1 MSETKRHLIS
11 RLSSESMG
19 MVLAHGT
26 YEVDQEFVVPPGL
39 VIIFVCRAARYL
51 PQYIINEKFYRLFT
65 SKTRLRAFLA
75 GRMIRYRHPR
85 TPGAYVSTVPYLE
98 VMKDWQKRTYG
109 PGDTCPDI
117 TLVMSDPSWGMGVHE
132 VPLQNGELSSR
143 HGLFAGETLHLSQ
156 LVRRTRRSG
165 ILFVTSCRATR
176 GMPTSY
182 HNVSKTYSFPTWSL
196 EHKLQQKNVSSSR
209 VVKRK
214 RDENRKTPQSSS
226 KRRKTVTPVPL
237 TKRQLLIL
245 KKIKLKK
252 LIAKRKTK

>member
-1 MSETKRHLIS
+1 MIARADKMS
-11 RLSSESMG
+11 

-39 VIIFVCRAARYL
+39 IIIFVCRAARYL

-65 SKTRLRAFLA
+65 SKSRLRAFLTNK
-75 GRMIRYRHPR
+75 MIRYAHPR
-85 TPGAYVSTVPYLE
+85 TPGKTVTMTPYLE

-117 TLVMSDPSWGMGVHE
+117 TLVMSDPSWGMGLHRI
-132 VPLQNGELSSR
+132 PLENGQLSSR
-143 HGLFAGETLHLSQ
+143 PGRFSGETMQLSQ
-156 LVRRTRRSG
+156 LSRGRRG

-182 HNVSKTYSFPTWSL
+182 HNVSRTYSFPMWSL

-209 VVKRK
+209 VLKRK
-214 RDENRKTPQSSS
+214 RGESLAKIPQSSS
-226 KRRKTVTPVPL
+226 KKQKTVTPVPL

-252 LIAKRKTK
+252 LIAKRKSSKTK